1 MNKYPS
7 FFFFLI
13 SVLIITSC
21 NHTDTEKTGDKKF
34 LDLASIDSTVKPGD
48 NFYLFVNGRWV
59 SKTKIPASQSGVGG
73 FTDLYYET
81 QDVLHHLLDSLS
93 KANLTPG
100 SIQQKVGDYY
110 ASGMDSVTIDKRGL
124 EPLKPYLAKI
134 TGLHNSSSI
143 MNFVAE
149 LQTEGLNGLFNVII
163 GPDEKNSKSNIVIFS
178 QGGLGLPDRDYYFKK
193 DSGNLAVV
201 SAYQTYVNKLFH
213 LMGDDSVTAARK
225 TMLVYNL
232 EKQMAGSHKTNVEL
246 RDPQSNYHKES
257 VATLDKQMPV
267 FAWKS
272 TLNAMGITTDSVNLM
287 QPAFYLKLNDLLKTA
302 DLESWKAYL
311 QFHVADANVMTLAN
325 EFYLANFDYNGR
337 ALGGQQE
344 MKPRW
349 DRIITSVDGNL
360 GEGLG
365 EIYVNLYFSGEAKA
379 RMLELVNNLQTAFE
393 SRINNLSWMSDSTK
407 IKAKDKLH
415 AFTKKIGYPDKWR
428 DYSKVTIEKDKFF
441 ENRISCH
448 KNEYQRQL
456 AKIGKP
462 VDKTEWGIT
471 TPTINAYYNP
481 NFNEI
486 VFPAGILQP
495 PFFNPAADDA
505 VNYGGIG
512 MVIGHEMT
520 HGFDDQGAQYD
531 KEGNLKNWWGRSD
544 SIKFVSYTKAVN
556 TEYDGFIAVDT
567 FHVNGALTTGENI
580 ADLGGLAIAYD
591 AFKLTK
597 QGQDTTRID
606 GLTPDQRFFISFA
619 TAWRSK
625 YKDEFSRQ
633 LVNVDPHAPDRYRVI
648 GTLENFAPF
657 YTTFNIKEG
666 DKMYKPETDRIKI
679 W

>member
-1 MNKYPS
+1 MNKYFGFIS
-7 FFFFLI
+7 CLI
-13 SVLIITSC
+13 FIFVCSSC
-21 NHTDTEKTGDKKF
+21 NHTGTTKVDDKKF
-34 LDLASIDSTVKPGD
+34 LDLASIDSSVKPGD
-48 NFYLFVNGRWV
+48 NFYLFVNGKWIN
-59 SKTKIPASQSGVGG
+59 KTKVPASQSGVGG

-100 SIQQKVGDYY
+100 TIQQKVGDYY
-110 ASGMDSVTIDKRGL
+110 ASGMDSVTIEKRGL

-134 TGLHNSSSI
+134 AGLTNSSGI
-143 MNFVAE
+143 LQFVAE
-149 LQTEGLNGLFNVII
+149 LQTEELNGLFNVNI
-163 GPDEKNSKSNIVIFS
+163 GPDEKNSKSNIVVFS

-193 DSGNLAVV
+193 DSGNLVV
-201 SAYQTYVNKLFH
+201 VNAYRTYVNKLFR
-213 LMGDDSVTAARK
+213 LMGDDSIRAAKK
-225 TMLVYNL
+225 TGLVYNL
-232 EKQMAGSHKTNVEL
+232 EKQMAESHKTNVEL

-257 VATLDKQMPV
+257 VADLDKQMPV

-287 QPAFYLKLNDLLKTA
+287 QPAFYSKLNDLLKSA
-302 DLESWKAYL
+302 GMESWKAYL
-311 QFHVADANVMTLAN
+311 QFHVADANVMTLSSD
-325 EFYLANFDYNGR
+325 FYLANFDYNGR

-365 EIYVNLYFSGEAKA
+365 EIYVDLYFSSEAKA
-379 RMLELVNNLQTAFE
+379 RMLELVNNLQIAFE
-393 SRINNLSWMSDSTK
+393 ARINNLSWMSDITK
-407 IKAKDKLH
+407 AKSKDKLH

-495 PFFNPAADDA
+495 PFFNPSADDA

-531 KEGNLKNWWGRSD
+531 KDGNLKNWWGRND
-544 SIKFVSYTKAVN
+544 SVKFVSYTKAVN
-556 TEYDGFIAVDT
+556 TEYNGFIAIDT

-597 QGQDTTRID
+597 QGQDTVRID
-606 GLTPDQRFFISFA
+606 GLTPDERFFISFA

-648 GTLENFAPF
+648 GTLENFQPF
-657 YTTFNIKEG
+657 YLTFHIKEG
-666 DKMYKPETDRIKI
+666 DKMYKSESDRIKI